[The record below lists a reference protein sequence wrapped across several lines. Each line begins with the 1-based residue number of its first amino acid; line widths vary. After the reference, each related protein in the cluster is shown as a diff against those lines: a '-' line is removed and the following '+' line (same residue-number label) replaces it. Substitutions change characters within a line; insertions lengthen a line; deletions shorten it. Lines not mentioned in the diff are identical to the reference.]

1 MAEKTKIGLAL
12 GGGSARGFAHV
23 GVLKILEEAGIKV
36 DYLAGCS
43 MGALVGAFYASG
55 ADIRMLEKFAKAIE
69 RNWMDLTFSRRGII
83 SGKKIEQIIYF
94 MTRRSTFENLQIPL
108 AVVAVDLYSG
118 KKVILKEGLVSRAVR
133 ASISL
138 PGYFVPVKMNGMLL
152 VDGGILDRVP
162 CEVAREMGADFV
174 LAVDTGFSRESGKIN
189 TVIDVIARSFD
200 IMIREISR
208 NLLVDADFVISPDLS
223 EIAPSQFERVQEA
236 VEIGEK
242 ATRDALPEISALL
255 ESRGIDA

>member
-1 MAEKTKIGLAL
+1 MEEKKIGLAL

-23 GVLKILEEAGIKV
+23 GVLKVLEEAGIKV
-36 DYLAGCS
+36 DYLSGCS

-55 ADIRMLEKFAKAIE
+55 ADIRMLERFAKAIE
-69 RNWMDLTFSRRGII
+69 RRNWVDFTFSRKGII
-83 SGKKIEQIIYF
+83 SGKKIEQIIYL
-94 MTRRSTFENLQIPL
+94 MTRRSTFDKLHIPL

-118 KKVILKEGLVSRAVR
+118 KKVVLKEGLVSRAVR

-138 PGYFVPVKMNGMLL
+138 PGYFVPVEMDKMLL

-162 CEVAREMGADFV
+162 CEVVREMGADFV
-174 LAVDTGFSRESGKIN
+174 LAVDTGFSQASGKIN
-189 TVIDVIARSFD
+189 SVIDVIARSFD

-208 NLLVDADFVISPDLS
+208 NILVNADFVISPDLS

-236 VEIGEK
+236 VALGEK
-242 ATRDALPEISALL
+242 AAREALPEISALL
-255 ESRGIDA
+255 ESRGIFA